1 MLRTES
7 WSLCR
12 ISLEFNQ
19 KCEAAVKNQI
29 IPAFTQLQTQQ
40 LLCTLSSSSCYEV
53 MWINHCSDQC
63 IVVLCTAR
71 TQYISSVFCHST
83 KCYIAITVQLVRQ
96 CKTQQLY
103 LPLLHTTF
111 FKHWLSSTSLYYYDW
126 MFWCPNVCILKS
138 VQCVIFCDYPPC
150 SD

>member
-1 MLRTES
+1 MKLLS
-7 WSLCR
+7 KIKLYLLSHNCKH
-12 ISLEFNQ
+12 SNCF
-19 KCEAAVKNQI
+19 
-29 IPAFTQLQTQQ
+29 
-40 LLCTLSSSSCYEV
+40 LCTLSSSSCYEV